1 MNNQTAAADPLDQ
14 VLTQVRLESG
24 NEDLSGLEPADIE
37 TLARGLWS
45 WASVLPAGEQKV
57 RILADAEG
65 ASGKLGRSILETAS
79 PDMPFL
85 VDSLLGECAD
95 QGFEVR
101 TLFHPVV
108 RLADGRMISVIQIHL
123 PRLTERFYRV
133 DPHRSRAVGGTG
145 LGLAIVK
152 HIVNRHRGR
161 LRIESREGQGSRF
174 IVILPVG

>member
-108 RLADGRMISVIQIHL
+108 RLADGRTMVSLCRSGLPERPQIAL
-123 PRLTERFYRV
+123 RERVVFLQC
-133 DPHRSRAVGGTG
+133 G
-145 LGLAIVK
+145 
-152 HIVNRHRGR
+152 NRD
-161 LRIESREGQGSRF
+161 
-174 IVILPVG
+174 VA